1 MANPWDFVEEKP
13 APGADQQSPTW
24 ADYGRVA
31 VSSAQALD
39 AQMSAGARYVH
50 ELIGAKDL
58 AALDKT
64 QEQISNIGKE
74 QTLSGL
80 SDEAHKRL
88 ESSITSGDFWSH
100 PFSAGALKT
109 TGMSAQLLAS
119 ALPGGVVGGAL
130 RATVAAGAAGGAVNA
145 AQFVDDIY
153 AKTDALSDKDLQ
165 KQSELYRGL
174 RTMFDEPQAREQYN
188 HQIMGA
194 KPAINF
200 AIGAI
205 ANAVGP
211 AGMLARGGEGAV
223 LGAAEQGTAKRMGMG
238 ALEAGGTGGLQGGV
252 ANYTEQHAEMEGGLA
267 KDFDRNALV
276 NAILEPT
283 VIAGALGGVAGIRSH
298 EAKGRGTKGEVTP
311 EVTPKEPTSTPADTG
326 PAPSVGRTGSASP
339 PNETIPVGNEQ
350 SAPTRSETK
359 YPKVGEKGEAAKA
372 VAKGKKNK
380 PPPATEPIAETIA
393 PDQAAAIAAHNPDP
407 EVITDR
413 QTAAEVAQP
422 HVPPVQP
429 DIQQPGPP
437 VQPVRQEAPPIAAEP
452 AQRVEPVKAPEVLQ
466 PQEVAQAAPV
476 EAPQPRAVEP
486 AAPAKPRILEDLT
499 PRAQEIVAKA
509 KADQAA
515 ALKEAAAA
523 EKPVEPGEKHRTK
536 AEKEKL
542 VSDADKAKAI
552 FESSPTGEF
561 PRTAGERA
569 ALLTRLTAA
578 LKRAEAEGI
587 KIPTK
592 VSDSTPDHVVWL
604 REAKDLQTKL
614 AKKSYVGDLAN
625 EHINTFLGNEAIAKG
640 GDFSVMREGRKA
652 EGAAAGNRYG
662 GKAET
667 AKASE
672 TAKSETKAASVVRKV
687 KLTAEERAKYEKPEP
702 KVTPKVTEKVAALKE
717 KAAAKAPAKEPTPA
731 QKEAGNYKKTHLS
744 VDGLDIAIEN
754 VKGSTRKGV
763 GPDGKPWE
771 VVMPD
776 HYGYIKRTEGAD
788 GDHVDIT
795 YNGKGEHVFVIDQ
808 IDPNTGKFDE
818 HKVMYGYKDGPA
830 AMEAYEKS
838 FSDGRGFERIGNIVS
853 MSKDKFKEWLKEGNT
868 KKEASDQHELPI
880 PEDVRAKEGGG
891 PRIEKAPG
899 GAYFRPVHTTTARE
913 ALSSNVLPKGV
924 VSRAIYTA
932 VSARLKSLIGDTKIH
947 IVSPEDMARMDG
959 RSVSSSA
966 EGLWSRKTRAV
977 YIRKDVFE
985 DKQKYSHVVLHELLH
1000 EAVND
1005 ALEKSTHA
1013 AEQVK
1018 RMMAEVNEYIK
1029 GADDDAVRVAHYALT
1044 DEHEFISEALSNP
1057 EFQKLL
1063 SRIDMPADLVASMKM
1078 GERRTMWDGLV
1089 AAIRKWLGMPDGAH
1103 TLLEG
1108 ALAQG
1113 DWLISQGRVEP
1124 RGDWKPGTRAYRT
1137 PTREEVTS
1145 RVRDTGIDVAGKL
1158 RRGMDKL
1165 SSMRQLGYQ
1174 SARAGEQ
1181 FHGNAKSLI
1190 DAVSRMNQEAT
1201 KILGEHGGEKIVR
1214 DIAEFERNHGSQ
1226 ALADMAEVGFEASN
1240 LNVNLGK
1247 NADNTHLGKDV
1258 ANNVQAKHRLPDLQ
1272 KQFDALHPEAQ
1283 ALLQKV
1289 GKYFRDMQNELS
1301 LQHIKNVL
1309 EHAGVDEPGLA
1320 ERIHRD
1326 GLTDADREK
1335 FATDTPVRALNRI
1348 REFKR
1353 LEGLYL
1359 PFRRYG
1365 DFVVNGRHEIAV
1377 PGSATRLDDGR
1388 IVFTDP
1394 NNKGGDAAARAS
1406 ALAWA
1411 RVNDLTHTDT
1421 NKIFVDKADHTKILP
1436 KDDVNA
1442 VPAYA
1447 IRLQDQHTEFHTSE
1461 SAALNRAEELRAAGL
1476 KDVSTSKRRELHAKS
1491 PGMMAGDIAM
1501 VMHALERQDRFKDAP
1516 DTVKNA
1522 MHQALNEASII
1533 ARGATK
1539 IQGRFLQRRN
1549 VSGFSQDISKVT
1561 AEYAKTSA
1569 RYLAKLRW
1577 QSKIDA
1583 AMAAMD
1589 KTIEDLKHQNN
1600 GQHQRREELY
1610 QAFDKALHDVP
1621 SQEAPGTFSK
1631 IANRLLQVSR
1641 LDKLAGVSFHVIN
1654 AQEPWTT
1661 ALPVIGGRH
1670 GFASAARAMSEAY
1683 NAIGAHGAVMN
1694 SLRDTAKAWSQDFG
1708 FTDYIKDMKDN
1719 LAKSPSL
1726 GGDKARRYSEML
1738 DYIKDRG
1745 LLSHNAIYEVGR
1757 HVDPSSN
1764 VIGRGLDRA
1773 DLMANQVGTAIETIN
1788 RAVTALSA
1796 YELEYRRTG
1805 NHEASMHYALET
1817 TDKTMGDYSSWN
1829 AAHAF
1834 KTPVGALAL
1843 QFKKFAQKT
1852 YYLLGSTF
1860 RGAIAGDREAAKQFA
1875 GLMVT
1880 HAIVAGAMGL
1890 PLEPFKVALMAA
1902 NMFGLT
1908 GFTWQDFEQVIRE
1921 KTAAV
1926 LGKTGGEIF
1935 SRGLPRAIGIESGAR
1950 QGLDSLLTFGAPR
1963 SNKPNDL
1970 KAWLF
1975 DTAAGAPAGL
1985 LLDQVKMS
1993 QALMKG
1999 DFAQAAE
2006 LAVPI
2011 KAASDIIKAARGTTP
2026 TTNDRG
2032 QETQRA
2038 MTPYEMGVRAI
2049 GFTPSAVAEQGERR
2063 AQAGRM
2069 SAQQRQERQDFE
2081 SKWAAAKPYDRML
2094 LWGRIEQ
2101 WNRDR
2106 PREAQLTR
2114 SQLDNYVR
2122 SQAKTNAAA
2131 VGGIRSTKQTKD
2143 ILNRVSVYNN

>member
-1 MANPWDFVEEKP
+1 MKDKRALLDRLQGIVK
-13 APGADQQSPTW
+13 
-24 ADYGRVA
+24 
-31 VSSAQALD
+31 SA
-39 AQMSAGARYVH
+39 
-50 ELIGAKDL
+50 E
-58 AALDKT
+58 
-64 QEQISNIGKE
+64 
-74 QTLSGL
+74 
-80 SDEAHKRL
+80 
-88 ESSITSGDFWSH
+88 
-100 PFSAGALKT
+100 
-109 TGMSAQLLAS
+109 
-119 ALPGGVVGGAL
+119 
-130 RATVAAGAAGGAVNA
+130 
-145 AQFVDDIY
+145 
-153 AKTDALSDKDLQ
+153 
-165 KQSELYRGL
+165 
-174 RTMFDEPQAREQYN
+174 
-188 HQIMGA
+188 
-194 KPAINF
+194 
-200 AIGAI
+200 
-205 ANAVGP
+205 
-211 AGMLARGGEGAV
+211 
-223 LGAAEQGTAKRMGMG
+223 
-238 ALEAGGTGGLQGGV
+238 EAGV
-252 ANYTEQHAEMEGGLA
+252 
-267 KDFDRNALV
+267 
-276 NAILEPT
+276 
-283 VIAGALGGVAGIRSH
+283 
-298 EAKGRGTKGEVTP
+298 
-311 EVTPKEPTSTPADTG
+311 
-326 PAPSVGRTGSASP
+326 
-339 PNETIPVGNEQ
+339 TIPQ
-350 SAPTRSETK
+350 
-359 YPKVGEKGEAAKA
+359 KV
-372 VAKGKKNK
+372 
-380 PPPATEPIAETIA
+380 
-393 PDQAAAIAAHNPDP
+393 
-407 EVITDR
+407 TD
-413 QTAAEVAQP
+413 T
-422 HVPPVQP
+422 
-429 DIQQPGPP
+429 
-437 VQPVRQEAPPIAAEP
+437 
-452 AQRVEPVKAPEVLQ
+452 
-466 PQEVAQAAPV
+466 
-476 EAPQPRAVEP
+476 
-486 AAPAKPRILEDLT
+486 
-499 PRAQEIVAKA
+499 
-509 KADQAA
+509 
-515 ALKEAAAA
+515 
-523 EKPVEPGEKHRTK
+523 
-536 AEKEKL
+536 
-542 VSDADKAKAI
+542 
-552 FESSPTGEF
+552 
-561 PRTAGERA
+561 
-569 ALLTRLTAA
+569 
-578 LKRAEAEGI
+578 
-587 KIPTK
+587 
-592 VSDSTPDHVVWL
+592 TPDHVVWL
-604 REAKDLQTKL
+604 REVKDLLGRYSSSGVK
-614 AKKSYVGDLAN
+614 A
-625 EHINTFLGNEAIAKG
+625 HIIDFAGRERAAYG
-640 GDFSVMREGRKA
+640 GDFSIMRSERKSA
-652 EGAAAGNRYG
+652 GEAAAHVSRGEP
-662 GKAET
+662 ET
-667 AKASE
+667 AKTTSGVHIEDAAE
-672 TAKSETKAASVVRKV
+672 ERRLITKAGTVVKAVGAKAASALRHVKV
-687 KLTAEERAKYEKPEP
+687 TAEERAKYET
-702 KVTPKVTEKVAALKE
+702 KVTPKVTEKVAAIKE
-717 KAAAKAPAKEPTPA
+717 KVAAKVNTEPTPA

-754 VKGSTRKGV
+754 EKGSTRKGI

-776 HYGYIKRTEGAD
+776 HYGYIKRTKGAD

-795 YNGKGEHVFVIDQ
+795 YSGKGEHVFVIDQ
-808 IDPNTGKFDE
+808 IDPDTGKFDE

-838 FSDGRGFERIGNIVS
+838 FSDGRGFDRIGNIVS
-853 MSKDKFKEWLKEGNT
+853 MSKDKFQEWLKEGNT

-880 PEDVRAKEGGG
+880 PEDVRAKGGG

-913 ALSSNVLPKGV
+913 ALSSNALPHGV

-947 IVSPEDMARMDG
+947 VVSLEDMARMDG
-959 RSVSSSA
+959 RPSYSSA

-1000 EAVND
+1000 EAAND
-1005 ALEKSTHA
+1005 ALEKSTAA
-1013 AEQVK
+1013 AEQTK
-1018 RMMAEVNEYIK
+1018 RMLAEVDKYLTDTGDE
-1029 GADDDAVRVAHYALT
+1029 DALRVAHYALT

-1063 SRIDMPADLVASMKM
+1063 ARIDMSPELAASMKM
-1078 GERRTMWDGLV
+1078 GERRSMWDALV
-1089 AAIRKWLGMPDGAH
+1089 ASIRKWLGMPDGAH

-1124 RGDWKPGTRAYRT
+1124 RGDWKPGTRALRT

-1145 RVRDTGIDVAGKL
+1145 GVRNTGIDLAGKL
-1158 RRGMDKL
+1158 RRGMDTL
-1165 SSMRQLGYQ
+1165 SSVRQLGYQ

-1181 FHGNAKSLI
+1181 FHGNAKDLVE
-1190 DAVSRMNQEAT
+1190 ALSRQNQEAT
-1201 KILGEHGGEKIVR
+1201 KILGDHGGEKIVR
-1214 DIAEFERNHGSQ
+1214 DIAEFQRDFGNEK
-1226 ALADMAEVGFEASN
+1226 LADVAEVGFEASN

-1247 NADNTHLGKDV
+1247 TADNTHLGKDV

-1272 KQFDALHPEAQ
+1272 KQFDALPKEGQ

-1289 GKYFRDMQNELS
+1289 GTYFRDMQNKLS

-1309 EHAGVDEPGLA
+1309 EAAGVHEPGLA
-1320 ERIHRD
+1320 ERIHMD

-1335 FATDTPVRALNRI
+1335 FATDTPVRAINRI

-1365 DFVVNGRHEIAV
+1365 DFVVNGRHEIDV
-1377 PGSATRLDDGR
+1377 PKSATRLDDGR
-1388 IVFTDP
+1388 VVFADP
-1394 NNKGGDAAARAS
+1394 ANNGGDKPGRDA

-1411 RVNDLTHTDT
+1411 KTHDLTHTDT
-1421 NKIFVDKADHTKILP
+1421 NKIFVDKNDHTKILP

-1461 SAALNRAEELRAAGL
+1461 SSALNRAEELRAAGL
-1476 KDVSTSKRRELHAKS
+1476 KDVSTSLRRELNAKS
-1491 PGMMAGDIAM
+1491 PGMMAGDIAL
-1501 VMHALERQDRFKDAP
+1501 VMHALERQDRFKNAP

-1549 VSGFSQDISKVT
+1549 VSGFSQDIGKVT

-1583 AMAAMD
+1583 AFAAMD

-1600 GQHQRREELY
+1600 GQHLRRTELR

-1621 SQEAPGTFSK
+1621 SQEAPGVGST

-1670 GFASAARAMSEAY
+1670 GFASAARVMSEAY
-1683 NAIGAHGAVMN
+1683 NAIGARGAMMN

-1738 DYIKDRG
+1738 DYIRDRG

-1764 VIGRGLDRA
+1764 ALGRGLDRA
-1773 DLMANQVGTAIETIN
+1773 DLMANQVGTAIESIN

-1829 AAHAF
+1829 AARAF

-1880 HAIVAGAMGL
+1880 HAVVAGAMGL

-1908 GFTWQDFEQVIRE
+1908 GFSWQDFEQVIRE

-1926 LGKTGGEIF
+1926 LGKKGGEIF
-1935 SRGLPRAIGIESGAR
+1935 SHGLPRAIGIESGAR

-1975 DTAAGAPAGL
+1975 DTVAGAPAGL

-2006 LAVPI
+2006 LAIPI
-2011 KAASDIIKAARGTTP
+2011 KAASDVIKAARGTTP

-2032 QETQRA
+2032 METQRA
-2038 MTPYEMGVRAI
+2038 MTPYEIGVRAA
-2049 GFTPSAVAEQGERR
+2049 GFTPAAIAEQGERR

-2069 SAQQRQERQDFE
+2069 GAQQRQERQDFE
-2081 SKWAAAKPYDRML
+2081 TKWAAAKPYDRML

-2101 WNRDR
+2101 WNKDR
-2106 PREAQLTR
+2106 PRENQLTR
-2114 SQLDNYVR
+2114 SQLDSFVR
-2122 SQAKTNAAA
+2122 SQAKTNATA
-2131 VGGIRSTKQTKD
+2131 VGGIRNTKQTKD
-2143 ILNRVSVYNN
+2143 IIARTSVYNY